1 MPFLVKWDDERDVFV
16 PERKLIAQLKKLYAN
31 GKAIWLEQVQFR
43 SMASHNDQFA
53 KIHERWDSM
62 PNYITS
68 RFINETHLRKYALI
82 RTGWVKEMRHL
93 PFTNREDAITG
104 AVLARLIDSYALVTI
119 DDCVVSFYV
128 ARSQRTTGPESMTN
142 SEFQKSKTD
151 VLAFLNALLGIATEE
166 SDQYAELESAQ
177 QEALVR
183 IGKAHRDPSRI
194 EYKGGSTG
202 ESESGS

>member
-1 MPFLVKWDDERDVFV
+1 MPILVKWDDDRDVFV
-16 PERKLIAQLKKLYAN
+16 PARRIVGQLKKLYHD
-31 GKAIWLEQVQFR
+31 GQAIWLEQIQFR
-43 SMASHNDQFA
+43 SMASHNHQFVE
-53 KIHERWDSM
+53 IHDRWESM
-62 PNYITS
+62 PEYITS
-68 RFINETHLRKYALI
+68 RFINEKHLRKYALI

-128 ARSQRTTGPESMTN
+128 ARSQRMSGPESMTN

-151 VLAFLNALLGIATEE
+151 VLAFLDALLGIATEE

-194 EYKGGSTG
+194 EYKGGSTS
-202 ESESGS
+202 ESESES